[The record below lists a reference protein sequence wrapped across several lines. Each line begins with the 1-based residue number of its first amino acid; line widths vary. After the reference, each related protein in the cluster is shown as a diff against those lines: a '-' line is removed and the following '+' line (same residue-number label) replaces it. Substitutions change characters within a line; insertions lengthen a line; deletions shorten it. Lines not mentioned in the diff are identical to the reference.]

1 MSSTVIIIQIMF
13 ITIGMTIIGMILN
26 RVLGLRKENL
36 KNLREKAQNIQ
47 DRIRNAQLL
56 NDYQLI
62 MQLQRESMIF
72 MKTLMK
78 KQLIPMCVRCI
89 IFIGIFGILGLIY
102 ADYSAGLLPF
112 PILIFGDGWF
122 AIYFLF
128 SIGFALSIYGI
139 KRLYKKLTG
148 KETKSQNKLRE
159 LMGMITPAHQGT
171 LSTGSQYLA
180 NNRTPSLSEEERQDS
195 SNSNNTWKD
204 RIEK

>member
-13 ITIGMTIIGMILN
+13 ITIGMTIVGMILN

-47 DRIRNAQLL
+47 DRIKNAQLL
-56 NDYQLI
+56 NDYKLI

-102 ADYSAGLLPF
+102 ADYSTGLLPF

-128 SIGFALSIYGI
+128 SIGFALSMYGI

-159 LMGMITPAHQGT
+159 LMGMITPAHQDV
-171 LSTGSQYLA
+171 LSPGSQYLA
-180 NNRTPSLSEEERQDS
+180 NNRTSSLSEEERQDS
-195 SNSNNTWKD
+195 SNSNNTWKE